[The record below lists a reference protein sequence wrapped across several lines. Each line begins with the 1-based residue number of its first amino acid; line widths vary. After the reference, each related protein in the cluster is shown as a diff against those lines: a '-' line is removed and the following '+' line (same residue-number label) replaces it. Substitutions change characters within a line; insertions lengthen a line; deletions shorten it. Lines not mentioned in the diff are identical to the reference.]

1 MRGVGWWGVKS
12 KSLANCFYSRKKIS
26 KRDNHCKTN
35 TLAHIIWIFLYLPLF
50 HSGWHSFRSLQ
61 VRAGFFWE
69 PSGLRRF
76 SIWLL
81 RDLSVES
88 TSTSCC
94 LRELEASSALMY
106 LRGSGDFSVWP
117 RPAKADMSMPGP
129 GGPGGPGGP
138 ALPGGPWRRARGGN
152 GSIKHIEEKMK
163 KHTKMLALVM
173 DFVLFCYVLQDQSL
187 QNVPEVQGVRWDR
200 VFHLLHLCQQ
210 VRLVQVVPT
219 ETTSIES
226 KRSAN
231 ANMCASIWNNT

>member
-1 MRGVGWWGVKS
+1 MKP
-12 KSLANCFYSRKKIS
+12 KSLANCFCSRKKYLKGICN
-26 KRDNHCKTN
+26 NHFKAN
-35 TLAHIIWIFLYLPLF
+35 TLAHTIWIFLYLPLF

-138 ALPGGPWRRARGGN
+138 ALPGGP
-152 GSIKHIEEKMK
+152 
-163 KHTKMLALVM
+163 
-173 DFVLFCYVLQDQSL
+173 
-187 QNVPEVQGVRWDR
+187 
-200 VFHLLHLCQQ
+200 
-210 VRLVQVVPT
+210 
-219 ETTSIES
+219 
-226 KRSAN
+226 
-231 ANMCASIWNNT
+231 